1 MGGNEKGGRILEAM
15 KGGRIMGGNRREDI
29 GGNEKGGRGGNR
41 KGGNGRE
48 RE

>member
-1 MGGNEKGGRILEAM
+1 MGEREGGDGRGGGEDYGRRWEGGGEAM
-15 KGGRIMGGNRREDI
+15 RREDI
-29 GGNEKGGRGGNR
+29 GGNR